1 MRLAQRLLLGS
12 LLLIGIIL
20 VLVVVLSERGL
31 RGGMLRAMTDRMDA
45 DARVLAALW
54 APGVDPDSLADAT
67 GALLG
72 FRVTLIDSSGTVV
85 GDSQFDAPALARL
98 ENHAQRPEVMAA
110 RDSVH
115 GADLR
120 VSSSVGDEEL
130 YVAVRAPLGFTRVA
144 VSTVD
149 VDRTIARAGGSVL
162 IAGVIGAVVA
172 ILLAL
177 LFARAVS
184 RPVEE
189 LSAVAREIAAGDLSQ
204 RPTLAAPG
212 EVGDLADALQRM
224 TEQLSSRLVALE
236 EEDVLL
242 RAVID
247 SMNEAVVV
255 VDARR
260 QVARVND
267 AAQRLLSIRGTPPFS
282 MDLLPRDRE
291 LRDALSAAMSGRRV
305 GGVEVTLGGRT
316 LVLAARPLARG
327 GAVVAAFDLTEVR
340 RLEMIR
346 RDFVANVSHELKTPL
361 TVIGGFAE
369 TLTDET
375 IPAPERQRFTG
386 TILSNVRRMQRI
398 VDDLLDLSR
407 IESGGWV
414 PSPTAID
421 VANAAAEALAPC
433 VDSAREKGITMDVS
447 VAPDATTV
455 FADATAVRQVIGN
468 LVENA
473 LRYTPRSGAVTVF
486 SEREGS
492 GVWIGVRDTGV
503 GIASEHLPRIF
514 ERFYRVDAARSREAG
529 GTGLGLSI
537 VRHLA
542 EAHGGRVRAE
552 STVGSGTTV
561 AAFFPDEPGAT
572 SRAS

>member
-12 LLLIGIIL
+12 LLLIGVVL
-20 VLVVVLSERGL
+20 VLVVALSERGL
-31 RGGMLRAMTDRMDA
+31 RSGMLRAQTDRMGA
-45 DARVLAALW
+45 DARILGELW
-54 APGVDPDSLADAT
+54 KPGVDPDSLADAT
-67 GALLG
+67 GAVLG

-98 ENHAQRPEVMAA
+98 ENHGRRPEIMAA
-110 RDSVH
+110 RDSAH

-144 VSTVD
+144 ISTAD
-149 VDRTIARAGGSVL
+149 VDRTIARAGGSVVV
-162 IAGVIGAVVA
+162 AGLIGAAVA
-172 ILLAL
+172 IALAL

-212 EVGDLADALQRM
+212 EVGDLAEALQRM

-247 SMNEAVVV
+247 SLNEAVVV

-260 QVARVND
+260 QVARVNN
-267 AAQRLLSIRGTPPFS
+267 AARRLLSIRGTPPFS
-282 MDLLPRDRE
+282 TDVLPRERE
-291 LRDALSAAMSGRRV
+291 LREALATAMNGRPV
-305 GGVEVTLGGRT
+305 GTVEVTLGGRVLT
-316 LVLAARPLARG
+316 LTARPLARG
-327 GAVVAAFDLTEVR
+327 GAVLAAFDLTEVR

-369 TLTDET
+369 TLADATV
-375 IPAPERQRFTG
+375 PAPERERFTNM
-386 TILSNVRRMQRI
+386 ILSNVHRMQRI

-414 PSPTAID
+414 PAPSHLD
-421 VANAAAEALAPC
+421 VASAAAEAVAPC
-433 VDSAREKGITMDVS
+433 LHSAREKGIAIDVS
-447 VAPDATTV
+447 VDPRAPTV
-455 FADATAVRQVIGN
+455 FADATAVRQIIGN
-468 LVENA
+468 LVDNA
-473 LRYTPRSGAVTVF
+473 LRYTPPSGRVTVF
-486 SEREGS
+486 SERDGN

-503 GIASEHLPRIF
+503 GIPSEHLARIF
-514 ERFYRVDAARSREAG
+514 ERFYRVDPARSREAG

-552 STVGSGTTV
+552 SMVSRGTTV
-561 AAFFPDEPGAT
+561 AAFFPDEPGPT

>member
-1 MRLAQRLLLGS
+1 
-12 LLLIGIIL
+12 
-20 VLVVVLSERGL
+20 
-31 RGGMLRAMTDRMDA
+31 
-45 DARVLAALW
+45 
-54 APGVDPDSLADAT
+54 
-67 GALLG
+67 
-72 FRVTLIDSSGTVV
+72 
-85 GDSQFDAPALARL
+85 
-98 ENHAQRPEVMAA
+98 
-110 RDSVH
+110 
-115 GADLR
+115 
-120 VSSSVGDEEL
+120 
-130 YVAVRAPLGFTRVA
+130 
-144 VSTVD
+144 STVD

-172 ILLAL
+172 IALAL

-212 EVGDLADALQRM
+212 EVGDLAEALQRM

-247 SMNEAVVV
+247 SLNEAVVV

-267 AAQRLLSIRGTPPFS
+267 AARRLLSVRATPPFS
-282 MDLLPRDRE
+282 TDLLPRERE
-291 LRDALSAAMSGRRV
+291 LREALAIAMNGRPV
-305 GGVEVTLGGRT
+305 GTVEVTLGGRVLT
-316 LVLAARPLARG
+316 LTARPLARG
-327 GAVVAAFDLTEVR
+327 GAVLAAFDLTEVR

-369 TLTDET
+369 TLTDAT
-375 IPAPERQRFTG
+375 VPAPERERFTSM
-386 TILSNVRRMQRI
+386 ILSNVHRMQRI

-414 PSPTAID
+414 PAPSHLD
-421 VANAAAEALAPC
+421 VAAAAGEAVAPC
-433 VDSAREKGITMDVS
+433 LQGAREKGIAIDVR
-447 VAPDATTV
+447 VDPNAPTV
-455 FADATAVRQVIGN
+455 FADATAIRQIIGN
-468 LVENA
+468 LVDNA
-473 LRYTPRSGAVTVF
+473 LRYTPKSGRVTVF
-486 SEREGS
+486 SERDGN

-503 GIASEHLPRIF
+503 GIPSEHLARIF
-514 ERFYRVDAARSREAG
+514 ERFYRVDPARSREAG

-552 STVGSGTTV
+552 SMVSRGTTV
-561 AAFFPDEPGAT
+561 AAFFPDEQGPT